1 VNITPSHA
9 PASASTVPRLLIVN
23 GLSASGKSTLGKEVA
38 AALGLPFFSKDD
50 FKETMFDHLGW
61 SDSIWADRLGAASTE
76 ILWSITERMVGAG
89 CSLVIESNFRAEFA
103 DPQLSARRAE
113 QDLRAIELHCV
124 TDRDVSV
131 KRYINRAMSGER
143 HPGHG
148 ERHLGELYTAKV
160 PDLRQADDAL
170 LTTTDGYLIID
181 TTNPDAVDTET
192 VATCLR
198 DLLWPAS
205 TDQVELTRKVH

>member
-1 VNITPSHA
+1 
-9 PASASTVPRLLIVN
+9 LLIVN

-38 AALGLPFFSKDD
+38 AALCLPFFSKDD
-50 FKETMFDHLGW
+50 FKEIMFDHLGW
-61 SDSIWADRLGAASTE
+61 SDNVWADRLGAASTE
-76 ILWSITERMVGAG
+76 ILWSVTERMLGAG
-89 CSLVIESNFRAEFA
+89 RSLVIESNFRAEFA

-113 QDLRAIELHCV
+113 QNLRAIELHCV

-131 KRYINRAMSGER
+131 QRYINRARSGER

-170 LTTTDGYLIID
+170 LSTTDGHLIID
-181 TTNPDAVDTET
+181 TTDPDAIDTEAVVT
-192 VATCLR
+192 RLR
-198 DLLWPAS
+198 DLLWPE
-205 TDQVELTRKVH
+205 TTGQTEVTGKVS